1 MGKGNASKF
10 LAGLITGA
18 AISGAAIATTKI
30 VKEIKND
37 ITEVEF
43 ASSDNKNSI
52 KVAYGSSSFAKELTM
67 FKIVASSED
76 KDDEC
81 KFVFFAK
88 GREVFYEWK
97 DDEHFEMTVGSGKYR
112 HFCTADFSEV
122 KIVLAYSLKKA
133 DEDEDQLD
141 EENDVNANDTEEGEI
156 I

>member
-1 MGKGNASKF
+1 
-10 LAGLITGA
+10 
-18 AISGAAIATTKI
+18 
-30 VKEIKND
+30 
-37 ITEVEF
+37 
-43 ASSDNKNSI
+43 
-52 KVAYGSSSFAKELTM
+52 M

-97 DDEHFEMTVGSGKYR
+97 DDEHFEMTVGSGKHR

-122 KIVLAYSLKKA
+122 KIVLTYSLKKA